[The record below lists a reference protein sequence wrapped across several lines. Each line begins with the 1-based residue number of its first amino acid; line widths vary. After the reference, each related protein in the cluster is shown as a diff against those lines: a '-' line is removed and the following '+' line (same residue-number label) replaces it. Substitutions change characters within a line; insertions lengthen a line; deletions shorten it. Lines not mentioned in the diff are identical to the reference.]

1 MRKSLY
7 SDFLN
12 ENWFCKD
19 NNHDGIVDVSN
30 PHIFT
35 VHRIQIN
42 LEIYQ
47 VKINN
52 CLMQDM
58 AENKGSAT

>member
-19 NNHDGIVDVSN
+19 NNHDGIMDVSN
-30 PHIFT
+30 LHMFIEYL
-35 VHRIQIN
+35 QIC
-42 LEIYQ
+42 LEISQ
-47 VKINN
+47 VKINT

-58 AENKGSAT
+58 TKNKGSAT